1 MQVFLKVLS
10 TVCKFCLFVCWLVL
24 HENLPHYLSSMSSCS
39 GLSKWKKK
47 IISEKKKRSSSIL
60 TCFLCTCFGYTYCKL
75 HRIYTNPLVYS
86 VINNM
91 YPWFV
96 TTALLFYEN
105 GLFLTRSEIR
115 LASSYLEKKKN
126 LLQIYFANILLNCG

>member
-1 MQVFLKVLS
+1 MRICLTIYLPCPPAQVS
-10 TVCKFCLFVCWLVL
+10 AN
-24 HENLPHYLSSMSSCS
+24 E
-39 GLSKWKKK
+39 KKK
-47 IISEKKKRSSSIL
+47 SSVKKKKRSSSIL

-115 LASSYLEKKKN
+115 LASSYLEKKKKS
-126 LLQIYFANILLNCG
+126 FANILCKYTFELWIAISTFLPFFFLTTINNAVMK